1 MSNQPNHRRELVNSS
16 GALSL
21 VSLVGR
27 GLATGAAA
35 TETAK
40 SVLLIVIA
48 AAMINCGA
56 AELRVGTATI
66 SITPDKPV
74 ALDGQFNT
82 RISSGVDNLIT
93 ATAVA
98 IEAREGS
105 RVLSQAIL
113 LSADLVVFR
122 PSVPQPL
129 RERLRAKLPEFDPRK
144 LVMTATHTHTPR
156 QLPRKANTRF
166 RRKV

>member
-1 MSNQPNHRRELVNSS
+1 MSNQPNHRRELVHSS
-16 GALSL
+16 GASSL

-27 GLATGAAA
+27 GLAAGAAA
-35 TETAK
+35 TETAR

-48 AAMINCGA
+48 AAMMNCGA

-82 RISSGVDNLIT
+82 RISRGVDNPVT

-98 IEAREGS
+98 IEAREGNL
-105 RVLSQAIL
+105 VLGQAIL

-122 PSVPQPL
+122 PPVPQPL
-129 RERLRAKLPEFDPRK
+129 RSDCARSCPNS
-144 LVMTATHTHTPR
+144 TH
-156 QLPRKANTRF
+156 ANWL
-166 RRKV
+166 

>member
-1 MSNQPNHRRELVNSS
+1 LLRLICEHATEEMMSNQPNHRRELVNSS
-16 GALSL
+16 GASSL

-74 ALDGQFNT
+74 ALDG
-82 RISSGVDNLIT
+82 
-93 ATAVA
+93 
-98 IEAREGS
+98 
-105 RVLSQAIL
+105 
-113 LSADLVVFR
+113 
-122 PSVPQPL
+122 
-129 RERLRAKLPEFDPRK
+129 
-144 LVMTATHTHTPR
+144 
-156 QLPRKANTRF
+156 
-166 RRKV
+166 